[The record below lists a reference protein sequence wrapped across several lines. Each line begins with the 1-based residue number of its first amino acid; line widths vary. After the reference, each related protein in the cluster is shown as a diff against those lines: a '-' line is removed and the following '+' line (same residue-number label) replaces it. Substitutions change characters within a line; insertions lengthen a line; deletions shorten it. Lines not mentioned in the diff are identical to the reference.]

1 MLGDS
6 KPESCDIMIIH
17 NPEPVLLDKITRPVN
32 WIWERSK
39 DLSELSNPAFS
50 MSSLSLRSKTS
61 TSLRSKTSTNP
72 EQGSKI
78 VGQPPSP
85 QELHSPGLL
94 IGSPDGRPFSIPLK
108 TELERCSRSLS
119 QWPKVASPGEALPC
133 TFTESLP
140 LDQLRGAQNQI
151 ITQKKLTHLSVITF
165 STIIRI
171 IVAFILAITVSSS
184 YKWNQQRVLPLT
196 I

>member
-1 MLGDS
+1 
-6 KPESCDIMIIH
+6 MIIH

-85 QELHSPGLL
+85 QELHSPDSLN
-94 IGSPDGRPFSIPLK
+94 GSPDDGSLSIQLK
-108 TELERCSRSLS
+108 TGWKDVQDRYHSGPRLHHLAKPCPALSRSPCLLISSAAPKIKLS
-119 QWPKVASPGEALPC
+119 
-133 TFTESLP
+133 
-140 LDQLRGAQNQI
+140 R
-151 ITQKKLTHLSVITF
+151 KK
-165 STIIRI
+165 
-171 IVAFILAITVSSS
+171 
-184 YKWNQQRVLPLT
+184 N
-196 I
+196 

>member
-61 TSLRSKTSTNP
+61 TNP

-94 IGSPDGRPFSIPLK
+94 IGSPDGRSFSIRLK

-119 QWPKVASPGEALPC
+119 QWPKVASPGEAMPC